1 MLGVY
6 ATHQED
12 TNTTREYS
20 TTFILLIINQL
31 KNKTMFKQEKQLRV
45 LSKWLK
51 KSEDI
56 YMGHDGIMEQQ
67 IKSAVKECM
76 FKIGDYL
83 EEILDMDDEQL
94 SKE

>member
-1 MLGVY
+1 
-6 ATHQED
+6 
-12 TNTTREYS
+12 
-20 TTFILLIINQL
+20 
-31 KNKTMFKQEKQLRV
+31 MFKQEKQLRV

>member
-1 MLGVY
+1 
-6 ATHQED
+6 
-12 TNTTREYS
+12 
-20 TTFILLIINQL
+20 
-31 KNKTMFKQEKQLRV
+31 MFKQEKQLRV

-51 KSEDI
+51 ESEDI
-56 YMGHDGIMEQQ
+56 YMGNDGIMEQQ

-94 SKE
+94 TKE